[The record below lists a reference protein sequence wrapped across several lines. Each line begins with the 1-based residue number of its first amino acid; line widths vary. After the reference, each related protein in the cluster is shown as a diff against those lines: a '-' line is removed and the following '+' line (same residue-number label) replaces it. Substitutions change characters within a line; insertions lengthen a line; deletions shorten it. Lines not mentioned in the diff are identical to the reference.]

1 MSGATGHDGHDGHAE
16 GEHRSRWPIVAVAG
30 STLLYGGVAGVG
42 LATATGLL
50 PTLPLVAVAGVGAV
64 VVVVGLFG
72 WLDEAFLSA
81 RVMGESKPLY
91 VRTMR
96 LFVYSDVAT
105 FAAGFVVYFYLRAT
119 AWPPAELPHLL
130 SVVVGVNTALLVA
143 SSGTLHLAVSALEDG
158 NDRRFKGL
166 VAATLGLGVVFLG
179 GQLLEYAQLLG
190 EGFAPA
196 GSAFAAVFYGLTG
209 LHGLHV
215 ALGALL
221 IGIVLVRGL
230 RGDYAPDRDTSVET
244 VELYWHFVDGVWLF
258 LVAAVYV
265 GATL

>member
-1 MSGATGHDGHDGHAE
+1 MSGATGQEGHDGHAA
-16 GEHRSRWPIVAVAG
+16 GDHRSWWPIVAVAG
-30 STLLYGGVAGVG
+30 AALLYGGVAGVG
-42 LATATGLL
+42 LARATGLL
-50 PTLPLVAVAGVGAV
+50 PTLPPAAVAAVGAV
-64 VVVVGLFG
+64 VVAVGLFG
-72 WLDEAFLSA
+72 WLDEAFLST
-81 RVMGESKPLY
+81 RVTGAAKPLY

-105 FAAGFVVYFYLRAT
+105 FATGFVVYFYLRAT

-130 SVVVGVNTALLVA
+130 SALVGVNTALLVA

-158 NDRRFKGL
+158 NDRRFHAL
-166 VAATLGLGVVFLG
+166 VAATLALGVVFLG

-196 GSAFAAVFYGLTG
+196 DGAFAAVFYGLTG

-221 IGIVLVRGL
+221 IGIVLYRGV
-230 RGDYAPDRDTSVET
+230 RGDYGPDRDTSVET
-244 VELYWHFVDGVWLF
+244 VELYWHFVDAVWLF
-258 LVAAVYV
+258 LVVAVYV